1 MMTGLSLRSS
11 PYNDMM
17 VTRYLQLVGMN
28 LMWIVL
34 HAVFWDGN
42 AATLQ
47 DVMDS
52 LLSPGAGIITIITP
66 LHCQLQL
73 STNNRGHYET
83 SRMFVD
89 SSTLHP

>member
-1 MMTGLSLRSS
+1 
-11 PYNDMM
+11 
-17 VTRYLQLVGMN
+17 MN

-66 LHCQLQL
+66 LTL
-73 STNNRGHYET
+73 SITAVNEQPRA
-83 SRMFVD
+83 
-89 SSTLHP
+89 L

>member
-1 MMTGLSLRSS
+1 
-11 PYNDMM
+11 
-17 VTRYLQLVGMN
+17 MN

-73 STNNRGHYET
+73 SMNNRGHYKN

-89 SSTLHP
+89 SSTVHS

>member
-1 MMTGLSLRSS
+1 
-11 PYNDMM
+11 MM

-52 LLSPGAGIITIITP
+52 LLSPGAGISTIITP
-66 LHCQLQL
+66 LTL
-73 STNNRGHYET
+73 SITAVNEQPRALEKFANVR
-83 SRMFVD
+83 
-89 SSTLHP
+89 

>member
-1 MMTGLSLRSS
+1 
-11 PYNDMM
+11 
-17 VTRYLQLVGMN
+17 MN

-52 LLSPGAGIITIITP
+52 LLSPGAGISTIITP
-66 LHCQLQL
+66 LTL
-73 STNNRGHYET
+73 SITAVNEPPRA
-83 SRMFVD
+83 
-89 SSTLHP
+89 L